1 MLKAIK
7 VYSTLKRKKLIVEV
21 GGGGNEKIKKIFMAG
36 FFPFS
41 YLVVHIMT
49 P

>member
-7 VYSTLKRKKLIVEV
+7 VYSTLKRKKLVVE
-21 GGGGNEKIKKIFMAG
+21 GGGGNEKIKRIFMAG
-36 FFPFS
+36 FSPFS